1 MYYFF
6 GERIVFLFQEK
17 KVTSAHPNVSFSP
30 VHCLVPMPHYCAW
43 PMLFGSRGPRKLL
56 AVSRPFISD
65 TSPECI
71 DREGL
76 ERHRTGTRQARLHAS
91 VFDSRSPSTEFYVI
105 DLTRNLFC
113 SPLPFWELLGHPPC
127 IFNPSSS
134 KLSLGHF
141 LDTNSVIYNKL
152 SSFNSFFLFKQL
164 WWQQWQADAFY
175 MQHKTQY
182 AISEFALSLFQ
193 SEANSLRTADVF
205 PVVASLLPKN
215 NDSFSRRVRLA
226 AKTEKTGCS
235 CRLHG

>member
-1 MYYFF
+1 MCYPHVLSFWRAHCF
-6 GERIVFLFQEK
+6 SFLRKKSHVRTSERIVFARPL
-17 KVTSAHPNVSFSP
+17 PSP
-30 VHCLVPMPHYCAW
+30 YAHYCAW

-76 ERHRTGTRQARLHAS
+76 ERRRTGTSQARLHAT

-182 AISEFALSLFQ
+182 AISELPLSLCFKARLIACEPQ
-193 SEANSLRTADVF
+193 TYFRSSPLSFRKITTVF
-205 PVVASLLPKN
+205 LGGW
-215 NDSFSRRVRLA
+215 D
-226 AKTEKTGCS
+226 
-235 CRLHG
+235 